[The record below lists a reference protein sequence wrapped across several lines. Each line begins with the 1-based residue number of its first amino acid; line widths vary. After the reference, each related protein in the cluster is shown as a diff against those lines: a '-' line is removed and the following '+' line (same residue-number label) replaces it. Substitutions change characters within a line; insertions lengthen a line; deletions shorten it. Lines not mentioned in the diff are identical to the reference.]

1 MVDNNNET
9 QVPSITIDGV
19 QISVDELPEG
29 DARRWFAQVQHLTQ
43 KKAGQVFEEKNYL
56 LSLIKIQSS
65 MCLKSAI
72 ECEKVISICDY
83 KLLDLQ
89 V

>member
-9 QVPSITIDGV
+9 QVPSITIGGV

-43 KKAGQVFEEKNYL
+43 KKAGQVFDLERTQVAIDGFVVKLVATVNKEGEELPTESDKD
-56 LSLIKIQSS
+56 SK
-65 MCLKSAI
+65 
-72 ECEKVISICDY
+72 
-83 KLLDLQ
+83 
-89 V
+89 

>member
-9 QVPSITIDGV
+9 QVPYITIDGV

-43 KKAGQVFEEKNYL
+43 KKASQVFDLERTQVAIDGFAARLVATVNNEGEELPTESDKD
-56 LSLIKIQSS
+56 SK
-65 MCLKSAI
+65 
-72 ECEKVISICDY
+72 
-83 KLLDLQ
+83 
-89 V
+89 